1 MATPQE
7 QVQLTAAITELRGLA
22 SDMAEVKSSMTRL
35 ADAVTRLAV
44 MEERQI
50 TDRATLGRAFSDL
63 EKLEARVKALEQAHP
78 LQKQSSEWVIK
89 GVGLILAA
97 VLGAGM
103 SGVLRPD
110 KAPQAQIGKP

>member
-7 QVQLTAAITELRGLA
+7 QVQLTAAMTELRGL
-22 SDMAEVKSSMTRL
+22 SNDMAELKQTMQRL

-50 TDRATLGRAFSDL
+50 TDRASLGRAFAEI
-63 EKLEARVKALEQAHP
+63 EKVEVRVKALEQAHP

-89 GVGLILAA
+89 GVGLVLAA